1 MIGRYTAFDFETASG
16 KNPCSIGIVQFENGK
31 VIDSYYSL
39 INPEI
44 ERFNPYTIR
53 IHGITEEDVILQ
65 PNFKEIWG
73 EIRHYF
79 ENSTIVAHNSSFDM
93 SVLIYSLNR
102 YNIIK
107 PEHTC
112 FCTLRIS
119 RQFLDLNDYKLTTVA
134 HYYNIIQN
142 NHHSALEDAKIC
154 GELFYKLLQDVNDFE
169 SFKKANNYS
178 LRSVQRKQVEK
189 RISNSES
196 AVDYYFERK
205 NIEKLLELES
215 NTLDSVKFVVSGVF
229 TKVTRD
235 ELKKLIEDNGGKVSS
250 AISSKTNYVVAGDN
264 MGPSKKTKAES
275 LGVAIISE
283 DDFLQMIS

>member
-107 PEHTC
+107 P
-112 FCTLRIS
+112 
-119 RQFLDLNDYKLTTVA
+119 
-134 HYYNIIQN
+134 
-142 NHHSALEDAKIC
+142 
-154 GELFYKLLQDVNDFE
+154 
-169 SFKKANNYS
+169 
-178 LRSVQRKQVEK
+178 
-189 RISNSES
+189 
-196 AVDYYFERK
+196 
-205 NIEKLLELES
+205 
-215 NTLDSVKFVVSGVF
+215 
-229 TKVTRD
+229 
-235 ELKKLIEDNGGKVSS
+235 
-250 AISSKTNYVVAGDN
+250 
-264 MGPSKKTKAES
+264 
-275 LGVAIISE
+275 
-283 DDFLQMIS
+283 

>member
-142 NHHSALEDAKIC
+142 NHHNALEDAKIC